1 MEDIVADK
9 KARSRSQIESDIA
22 AARVRLSSNVESLID
37 QVHPSNVKQRQLDN
51 VKSFANTE
59 FNNAKRQFK
68 SDDGW
73 RTDRIALIGGSVVGF
88 VTFLVIVRAIVNKAK
103 KRNQPQYQ

>member
-1 MEDIVADK
+1 MADK

-37 QVHPSNVKQRQLDN
+37 QVHPANVKQRQVDN
-51 VKSFANTE
+51 LKTFANTE
-59 FNNAKRQFK
+59 FNNAKSQIK
-68 SDDGW
+68 NDDGW

-88 VTFLVIVRAIVNKAK
+88 VTFLVIVRAIVRKAQQRNKSE
-103 KRNQPQYQ
+103 